1 MNTDEPE
8 PDAMDAVRL
17 FFWIVAGLTLVFLTV
32 IDIDPHGAPD

>member
-17 FFWIVAGLTLVFLTV
+17 LFWIVAGLTLATRLGCFN
-32 IDIDPHGAPD
+32 

>member
-17 FFWIVAGLTLVFLTV
+17 FFWIVAGLTLATRF
-32 IDIDPHGAPD
+32 GCFN